1 MALLRLLAV
10 LLIPPLAVVA
20 LAVFAG
26 GLVWGD
32 RQRAE
37 PPAAFVAWGERSFRT
52 RRGFEMWLEATG
64 LDYARWAKL
73 HPHAAKRLS
82 KRRKSAPSARVSA
95 AAPSADSVRAPSWVG
110 WALASL
116 AVAAATLLAISRL
129 PRIALPR
136 VSLSAYG
143 AGVVEL
149 LHRGGSSLPRH
160 SPALPRPPP
169 IAPLLRAVTTRA
181 VAFAGRHPP
190 APTFAVATTALR
202 RTRRHAG
209 GAGAG
214 TSRRALERWQRGR
227 HGAGRAW
234 SQAGRL
240 ARRAWVYAMRL
251 VFDGLEDARDRL
263 LYTKGLEL
271 LAFAGAGLVV
281 ALIVQVLAPRL
292 LAP

>member
-1 MALLRLLAV
+1 MALLRLLAL

-20 LAVFAG
+20 LAVIAG
-26 GLVWGD
+26 GPVWGE
-32 RQRAE
+32 RQRADR
-37 PPAAFVAWGERSFRT
+37 PATFVAWGERSFRT

-73 HPHAAKRLS
+73 HPRAAKRLS
-82 KRRKSAPSARVSA
+82 KRHKSTPSAKATAAPS
-95 AAPSADSVRAPSWVG
+95 SADSVRAPSWVG

-160 SPALPRPPP
+160 SPALPRAPP
-169 IAPLLRAVTTRA
+169 IAPLLRSVMTRA
-181 VAFAGRHPP
+181 VAFADRHPP
-190 APTFAVATTALR
+190 APTFSDGATALQ
-202 RTRRHAG
+202 RTRRHAK

-214 TSRRALERWQRGR
+214 TSRWASERRQHGR
-227 HGAGRAW
+227 HGAIRAW

-240 ARRAWVYAMRL
+240 AGRAWMYATRL
-251 VFDGLEDARDRL
+251 VDRLDGYARDRL
-263 LYTKGLEL
+263 HYTKRVDV
-271 LAFAGAGLVV
+271 LAFAGAVLVLALTV
-281 ALIVQVLAPRL
+281 AVLAPRL